1 MRRPDW
7 VSRLRDVV
15 WTAVVATAAGA
26 MSVAAA
32 AAGASTELV
41 MSLGLYGIIL
51 AILAPKQ

>member
-41 MSLGLYGIIL
+41 VSLGLYGIIL

>member
-1 MRRPDW
+1 MRRPDR

-41 MSLGLYGIIL
+41 VSLGLYGIIL

>member
-51 AILAPKQ
+51 AILTPKQ

>member
-26 MSVAAA
+26 MSVVAA

-41 MSLGLYGIIL
+41 VSLGLYGIIL